1 MQVIEFNN
9 TKYNVPTSWNEV
21 STGTYIKLTNMVK
34 MFQDEEG
41 NLTVSDELL
50 FPRIAEIMTGIGRL
64 DIPKLS
70 YVDVTMLS
78 ANLKFLNVA
87 PNIQTRKVTVFKY
100 GNYIFKIK
108 DFDNLTFGEFIDTQ
122 HLRELGESN
131 IIKAMAN
138 LVDVY
143 EQRNILKFKFKQT
156 KLDLTLDE
164 KERLMNEVS
173 CLEFSNLSFFL
184 LNGFKRYMRSITRSL
199 EIQALRLNMKQIL
212 PSLGL
217 IISGLWIWLTKRP
230 LKSKTQS

>member
-1 MQVIEFNN
+1 MQVIEFNK
-9 TKYNVPTSWNEV
+9 TKYNVPTSWSEV
-21 STGTYIKLTNMVK
+21 STETYIKLNNMVK

-41 NLTVSDELL
+41 NLTVTDELL

-78 ANLKFLNVA
+78 VSLKFLNIT
-87 PNIQTRKVTVFKY
+87 PNIQTRQLTVFKY
-100 GNYIFKIK
+100 NDYIFKIK
-108 DFDNLTFGEFIDTQ
+108 NFDKLTFGEFIDTQ

-143 EQRNILKFKFKQT
+143 QNRNVLKFKFKQT

-164 KERLMNEVS
+164 KEKLMNQIP
-173 CLEFSNLSFFL
+173 CLEFSSLSFFL
-184 LNGFKRYMRSITRSL
+184 LNGFKIYIRSITRSL
-199 EIQALRLNMKQIL
+199 ERQAFHLSMKQIL

-230 LKSKTQS
+230 LKSKTQ